1 MCAYIG
7 ANLCAIVLGVK
18 SCMGAVMAK
27 VRKDLKR
34 HLAAEIAAAI
44 LEGDYRPGEWLR
56 QIDLEETF
64 AAKRFDVRSAL
75 GELAARGMVSH
86 VANRGY
92 RVTLPNLAVVREMQA
107 IRILLEVEA
116 AAKLCRISVRPSS
129 NKSRPPKR
137 RLSMRWRAAARP
149 TRLTPMRLSMTR
161 SIVMHRTNRYLN
173 SSLRFAIASGQDR
186 SRCGLPMPTCK
197 EVLHTMSTLLLRSK
211 HAISRRLSPPCAAT
225 LQNQGPTIQRPNA
238 VVIVPVERRLSLT
251 DRPFSKHDAC
261 CWTAVGR

>member
-18 SCMGAVMAK
+18 SCVGAVMAK

-92 RVTLPNLAVVREMQA
+92 RVTLPDLAVVREMQA

-116 AAKLCRISVRPSS
+116 AAQALPHIGPAEFKQIKAAQEAFEHAVARGSKADQANTNAAFHDEIYRHAPNQSLSQLVVEIRNRVRPGPIALWPSYADLQRS
-129 NKSRPPKR
+129 ASHHVDIVAAIEARDIKALVTAVR
-137 RLSMRWRAAARP
+137 RHIAESGANYPAA
-149 TRLTPMRLSMTR
+149 
-161 SIVMHRTNRYLN
+161 
-173 SSLRFAIASGQDR
+173 
-186 SRCGLPMPTCK
+186 
-197 EVLHTMSTLLLRSK
+197 
-211 HAISRRLSPPCAAT
+211 
-225 LQNQGPTIQRPNA
+225 
-238 VVIVPVERRLSLT
+238 ERGR
-251 DRPFSKHDAC
+251 DRP
-261 CWTAVGR
+261 GRAPSFVDR